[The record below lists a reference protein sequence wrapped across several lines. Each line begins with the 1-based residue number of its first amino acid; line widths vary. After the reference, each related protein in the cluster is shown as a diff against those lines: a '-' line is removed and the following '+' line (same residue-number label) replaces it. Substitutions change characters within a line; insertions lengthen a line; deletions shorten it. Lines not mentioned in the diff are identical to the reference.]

1 MVKKQKYNR
10 VSRYTWSTWE
20 YLGVLGSTWEQM
32 HNPNFNYG
40 EFAIIKGQAGLNSYK
55 INVKQ
60 WAEKTN
66 SIGLVAKTGRYGGT
80 YAHRDIAFEFCSWI
94 SPEFKLYLIKE
105 FQRLKEI
112 ESNEHNLD
120 WNVKRLPSKT
130 KYQPPH

>member
-1 MVKKQKYNR
+1 MVKSKEGDDHIRNWMRNKD
-10 VSRYTWSTWE
+10 TIE
-20 YLGVLGSTWEQM
+20 FLGIWEQL
-32 HNPNFNYG
+32 HNEDFKPV
-40 EFAIIKGQAGLNSYK
+40 EFDGFRNEAGKNAFT
-55 INVKQ
+55 INPKK
-60 WAEKTN
+60 WIEKTN
-66 SIGLVAKTGRYGGT
+66 AIGIRSKSGRYGGT